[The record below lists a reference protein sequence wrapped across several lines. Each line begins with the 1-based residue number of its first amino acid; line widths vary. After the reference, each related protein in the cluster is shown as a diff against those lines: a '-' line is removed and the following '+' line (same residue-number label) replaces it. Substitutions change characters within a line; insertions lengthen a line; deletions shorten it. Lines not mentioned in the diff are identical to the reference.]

1 MLIALLFVTQ
11 PQLALCKE
19 WVRIPAE
26 HELSLKE
33 AYRLGLKRAKEWNQ
47 GAELVDMTSVDI
59 EPKGS
64 KGVHGKR
71 SPWNLLFGVPGTNQ
85 ALILS
90 VSEGKITEAIQVEQT
105 IHADKVI
112 RPREIVQDSTELIE
126 KAKREFQL
134 KPGVQWAEGYHFM
147 LEKSD
152 GIVFFAV
159 VGLNYKDEFTKIYFD
174 AQSGKVLGTVVT
186 H

>member
-1 MLIALLFVTQ
+1 MFIALLFVAH

-19 WVRIPAE
+19 GVGIPAE

-33 AYRLGLKRAKEWNQ
+33 AYQLGLKKAKEWNPE
-47 GAELVDMTSVDI
+47 AELVDMTSVDI

-64 KGVHGKR
+64 KGEQGKR
-71 SPWNLLFGVPGTNQ
+71 SPWNLMFGVPGTKQ

-90 VSEGKITEAIQVEQT
+90 VSEGKITEVIQVVQT

-112 RPREIVQDSTELIE
+112 RPREIAQDSTELIE

-134 KPGVQWAEGYHFM
+134 KPGVHWAEGYHFM

-159 VGLNYKDEFTKIYFD
+159 VGLNSKDEFTKIYFD
-174 AQSGKVLGTVVT
+174 AQSGKALGMVVT